1 LPFPRKKPFRKGK
14 ILEKS
19 GPKLALLCV
28 GIPILQRTAATDQV
42 SMANTRAVQDKSIK
56 HVYHHI
62 GAYEIDG

>member
-1 LPFPRKKPFRKGK
+1 M